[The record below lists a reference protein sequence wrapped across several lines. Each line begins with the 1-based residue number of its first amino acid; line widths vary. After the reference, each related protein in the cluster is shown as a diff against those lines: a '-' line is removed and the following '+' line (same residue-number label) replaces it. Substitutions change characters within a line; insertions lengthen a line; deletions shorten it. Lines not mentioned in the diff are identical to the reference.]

1 MTLNFT
7 WECMKLL
14 TETQKHVY
22 VSPFSLNLVFTISR
36 ISFVYGSFDSD
47 NVDIILLFFVLV
59 IGSSFWKI

>member
-1 MTLNFT
+1 
-7 WECMKLL
+7 MKLL

-22 VSPFSLNLVFTISR
+22 VLPFSLNLVFTISR

-47 NVDIILLFFVLV
+47 NVDIILLFFVLF

>member
-1 MTLNFT
+1 
-7 WECMKLL
+7 MKLL